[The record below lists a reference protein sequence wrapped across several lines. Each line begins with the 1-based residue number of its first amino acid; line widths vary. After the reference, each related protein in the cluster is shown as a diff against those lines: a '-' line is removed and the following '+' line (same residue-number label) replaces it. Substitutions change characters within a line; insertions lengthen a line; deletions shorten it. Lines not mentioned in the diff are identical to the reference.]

1 MPSMEKRISQV
12 AKVATNK
19 TKDMETKLFDDIR
32 PYNAAEIPAAMQR
45 IAYSSSFP
53 ILAAYVYPGEPLDD
67 VRKRIANYTTVR
79 EFQEE
84 TMSMVNERVIK
95 NSITDFSCSG
105 LDKLD
110 PSKQYLYVSNHR
122 DIMLDSSLLQY
133 FLVQNGFDTTEIT
146 FGANLMMSPL
156 IIDIGKCNKMFKV
169 ERPGGSIKEFYRC
182 SKHLSEYI
190 RYALNEKKQ
199 SVWIAQRNGR
209 TKDGNDATDQGI
221 IKMFCMS
228 CPEDKI
234 KAIEQLHIVP
244 VSISYEW
251 ESCDILKTLELYE
264 SQFAKYTKKPGEDL
278 NSILT
283 GIVQPKGKVHIE
295 LCDPVSY
302 AELSEL
308 EHLTNNE
315 YHKAVAKLL
324 DKRINTA
331 YRLYPNNYIAYDLRY
346 GTTKYVE
353 YYTRQ
358 EWDAFIER
366 VKLLERYDTCEVE
379 TLKDIF
385 LGIYSNPVNNK

>member
-1 MPSMEKRISQV
+1 
-12 AKVATNK
+12 
-19 TKDMETKLFDDIR
+19 METKLFDDIR

-110 PSKQYLYVSNHR
+110 PNKQYLYVSNHR

-324 DKRINTA
+324 NKRINTA

-358 EWDAFIER
+358 ERDAFIER

>member
-1 MPSMEKRISQV
+1 
-12 AKVATNK
+12 
-19 TKDMETKLFDDIR
+19 METKLFDDIR

-110 PSKQYLYVSNHR
+110 PNKQYLYVSNHR

-295 LCDPVSY
+295 LCDSVSY
-302 AELSEL
+302 GELAEL

-358 EWDAFIER
+358 ERDAFIER

>member
-1 MPSMEKRISQV
+1 MKSI
-12 AKVATNK
+12 
-19 TKDMETKLFDDIR
+19 LFDDIR
-32 PYNAAEIPAAMQR
+32 PYNAEEIPAAMQR

-53 ILAAYVYPGEPLDD
+53 ILAAYVYPEEPLDK
-67 VRKRIANYTTVR
+67 VRKRIANYKTVK
-79 EFQEE
+79 EFQTE
-84 TMSMVNERVIK
+84 TMRMVNKRVIE

-110 PSKQYLYVSNHR
+110 PHKQYLYVSNHR

-146 FGANLMMSPL
+146 FGANLMMNPL
-156 IIDIGKCNKMFKV
+156 IIDIGKSNKMFKV

-182 SKHLSEYI
+182 SKHLSDYI
-190 RYALNEKKQ
+190 RHVITEKKQ

-228 CPEDKI
+228 CLNDKI
-234 KAIEQLHIVP
+234 KAIDQLHIVP

-264 SQFAKYTKKPGEDL
+264 SQFSKYTKKPGEDL

-283 GIVQPKGKVHIE
+283 GIVQSKGRVHIE
-295 LCDPVSY
+295 LCDHISH
-302 AELSEL
+302 AELAKFEN
-308 EHLTNNE
+308 LTNNE
-315 YHKAVAKLL
+315 YHKAVAQLL
-324 DKRINTA
+324 DSRINTA

-346 GTTKYVE
+346 GTTKYQDC
-353 YYTRQ
+353 YTLEQKELFLKRAK
-358 EWDAFIER
+358 E
-366 VKLLERYDTCEVE
+366 LERYDTCDIGI
-379 TLKDIF
+379 LMDIF
-385 LGIYSNPVNNK
+385 LGIYSNPINNK